1 MQTFHLA
8 QVNIGVTTAP
18 MDSPQLAGFVA
29 LLPTINALA
38 DASPGFVW
46 RLVDDGG
53 ADATGLRP
61 WGGDTMVN
69 MSVWESIDA
78 LADFVYRSQHLE
90 PLRRRR
96 EWFVA
101 PTAPY
106 QALWWI
112 PAGQRPT
119 TAEARERLDLLAEV
133 GAGPAAF
140 TLREPFPSPELEG
153 VETAMSPG
161 PTPA

>member
-8 QVNIGVTTAP
+8 QVNIGVTTGA

-38 DASPGFVW
+38 DAAPGFVW

-61 WGGDTMVN
+61 WGGETMVN
-69 MSVWESIDA
+69 MSVWESVEA
-78 LADFVYRSQHLE
+78 LANFVYRSQHLE

-101 PTAPY
+101 PTAPH

-112 PAGQRPT
+112 PAGHRPT
-119 TAEARERLDLLAEV
+119 TTEARERLDRLARL
-133 GAGPAAF
+133 GATPAAF
-140 TLREPFPSPELEG
+140 TLREPYPSPA
-153 VETAMSPG
+153 VEAAEKGALPG
-161 PTPA
+161 TVSA